1 MSLSFDALP
10 AQIAELSKKIDTLQE
25 FISNQESVPKTLK
38 QKFLRVKEAA
48 ALTRLS
54 EQTIYT
60 KAMKNEIP
68 LIRRGRTL
76 LFEESALIDWI
87 NNK

>member
-1 MSLSFDALP
+1 MNLSFDALP
-10 AQIAELSKKIDTLQE
+10 AQIAELSRKIDNLQDILSTKE
-25 FISNQESVPKTLK
+25 SISKTTK
-38 QKFLRVKEAA
+38 KTFMRVKEVAQ
-48 ALTRLS
+48 LTRLS

-76 LFEESALIDWI
+76 LFEESAIIDWI